1 MRFYPFGFRA
11 PRWRLPSCAPQSEQG
26 FLQEDS
32 VLKGNANQDLDDDP
46 EKAFWGKSRPKRRV
60 NSISSEDR
68 EWRSRREDLPHCG
81 GRVSSVRLK
90 MDGGD
95 GLGMGL
101 VSALVMLGYVIVVI
115 LLLWFLGLGR
125 SLTEVRLRS
134 LRVQG
139 AAIVVIVLFG
149 LLMATF
155 LALQP
160 SIP

>member
-1 MRFYPFGFRA
+1 
-11 PRWRLPSCAPQSEQG
+11 
-26 FLQEDS
+26 
-32 VLKGNANQDLDDDP
+32 
-46 EKAFWGKSRPKRRV
+46 
-60 NSISSEDR
+60 
-68 EWRSRREDLPHCG
+68 
-81 GRVSSVRLK
+81 